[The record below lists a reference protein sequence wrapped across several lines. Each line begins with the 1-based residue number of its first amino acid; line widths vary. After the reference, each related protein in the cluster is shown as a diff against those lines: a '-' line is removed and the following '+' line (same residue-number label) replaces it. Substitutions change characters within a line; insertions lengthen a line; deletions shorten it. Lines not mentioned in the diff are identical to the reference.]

1 MKVEVV
7 AAFVKKDDKFLIAKR
22 KDKWEF
28 PGGKV
33 KESERKENALVRELE
48 EELNIRIKVNSLLFK
63 YEKENFV
70 FYFYDVEILDGDL
83 ILKEHKMVKW
93 INFQKAKKFKFY
105 EPDEKFLSSMASFK

>member
-1 MKVEVV
+1 MKIEVV
-7 AAFVKKDDKFLIAKR
+7 AAFIKKDDKFLIAKR

-33 KESERKENALVRELE
+33 KGGEKREDALARELE

-63 YEKENFV
+63 CEEKNFI
-70 FYFYDVEILDGDL
+70 FYFYDAEILKGNL
-83 ILKEHKMVKW
+83 KLKEHKMIKW
-93 INFQKAKKFKFY
+93 INFKEAKKFKFY